1 MFCFHLINKSLPDL
15 LFLLATYPTNLVIG
29 QTSMLPTAQ
38 KEGEYGTNN
47 IKQVSIL
54 FLLVSIRTKCYYQIM
69 F

>member
-47 IKQVSIL
+47 IK
-54 FLLVSIRTKCYYQIM
+54 
-69 F
+69 